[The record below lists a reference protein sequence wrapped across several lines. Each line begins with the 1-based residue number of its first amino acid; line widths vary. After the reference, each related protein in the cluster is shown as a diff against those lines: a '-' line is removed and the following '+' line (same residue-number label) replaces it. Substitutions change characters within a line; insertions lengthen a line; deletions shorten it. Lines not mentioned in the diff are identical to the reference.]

1 MRNTLYDSLH
11 KNYDESQCSCCLV
24 LDLHE
29 AFSLSKSG
37 VLRAKNETSH
47 RYMKNNTKI
56 IAQLTNKSISIKQG
70 LPNLI
75 VNVFSMGFYMNHRW
89 VPYFF

>member
-37 VLRAKNETSH
+37 VLRAKMRRH
-47 RYMKNNTKI
+47 I
-56 IAQLTNKSISIKQG
+56 GI
-70 LPNLI
+70 
-75 VNVFSMGFYMNHRW
+75 
-89 VPYFF
+89 